1 MNMKIQR
8 LILILTMTHEGP
20 KSNRFLEGTLEGSA
34 DNARNSQNLSNLDV
48 TILKFVLFI
57 LKRRAESVS
66 AESVQTKVM

>member
-8 LILILTMTHEGP
+8 LILILTMTHEGS

-34 DNARNSQNLSNLDV
+34 DNARNSQNLNNLDV

-57 LKRRAESVS
+57 LKRRRR